1 MNAWAIVFLALGA
14 VLVWWGYKSKAIDDA
29 ALLVGAYLA
38 IKEVAAVP
46 GILGGGGGGGS
57 SGDTGGDTGG
67 GAAGDAGGA
76 VAAPAAGAV
85 V

>member
-14 VLVWWGYKSKAIDDA
+14 VLVWWGYKSGAVGDA
-29 ALLVGAYLA
+29 ALLAGAYLA

-57 SGDTGGDTGG
+57 SGGTDTPAPETPPIPD
-67 GAAGDAGGA
+67 
-76 VAAPAAGAV
+76 VAPVA
-85 V
+85 